1 MSGTLTS
8 CRWLS
13 DGIHRGVVLL
23 HDGVAALAVGL
34 LDGVLDGGDGLF
46 ARQDAGDGEEAGLHD
61 GVDAAA
67 HAGDLGDLVAVD
79 DVELQLLG
87 DDLVLHGA
95 RQLVPDLVGIEGAVE
110 QEGGAGFGELQH
122 VDAFQEG
129 ELVAGHEIR
138 LGDEVAGAD
147 RLGAEAQVGGGDGA
161 GLLGIVNEVALGVV
175 VGLFADD
182 LDGVL
187 VGADGAIRAESVE
200 QGAHGAGGFGGV
212 IGIVVQ
218 AGVGDVVLDADGEVV
233 LGVGP

>member
-1 MSGTLTS
+1 MIWSCTS
-8 CRWLS
+8 
-13 DGIHRGVVLL
+13 
-23 HDGVAALAVGL
+23 
-34 LDGVLDGGDGLF
+34 
-46 ARQDAGDGEEAGLHD
+46 
-61 GVDAAA
+61 
-67 HAGDLGDLVAVD
+67 
-79 DVELQLLG
+79 
-87 DDLVLHGA
+87 A

-129 ELVAGHEIR
+129 ELVAGDEVR

-147 RLGAEAQVGGGDGA
+147 RLVAEAQVGGGDGA

-200 QGAHGAGGFGGV
+200 QGAHGAGSFGGV
-212 IGIVVQ
+212 VGIVVQ

-233 LGVGP
+233 LGVGLEQFVVDALDHGGGEFLGGEPVASADDLLARCPFRRRR